1 MVASKREKSRLQK
14 QKQTNIRRRLTLRV
28 CFSLIGL
35 FLEEDERQTQTLQR
49 AFAPL
54 QDYWRATSICNQDDI
69 ETLNDLLEPCMP
81 SLTVAIMHF
90 QRVYVPLTDSS
101 TWDKLTQLLNAM
113 CVYKRDQI
121 VTFFH
126 DFNRSLFNYYDF
138 TVHQQR
144 LACITQLEKLYL
156 LMTMVYPRCAVKNP
170 DLCHDIYVEACKR
183 QQNYF
188 YFCQKKVNAMNL
200 FLS

>member
-54 QDYWRATSICNQDDI
+54 QDYWRATSICNEDDVNH
-69 ETLNDLLEPCMP
+69 LNNFLEPCLP
-81 SLTVAIMHF
+81 SLTVAIMYY
-90 QRVYVPLTDSS
+90 RSAYVRPDTS
-101 TWDKLTQLLNAM
+101 TWHQLTQLLNAM
-113 CVYKRDQI
+113 CVYERDQI
-121 VTFFH
+121 VVFFYC
-126 DFNRSLFNYYDF
+126 FVKEIFAFYDF

-144 LACITQLEKLYL
+144 LAFITQLEKLYL
-156 LMTMVYPRCAVKNP
+156 LLTMIFPTAGVQNP

-188 YFCQKKVNAMNL
+188 YFCQKKL
-200 FLS
+200 DF